1 MFSGQSLRKEF
12 HLMNASR
19 LLLVATRIVKL
30 EREIATLQAEARR
43 LITPET
49 ADVKPRKKKMSAA
62 ARKKI
67 SEAMKKKWVTRKKN
81 G

>member
-1 MFSGQSLRKEF
+1 
-12 HLMNASR
+12 MNTSR

-30 EREIATLQAEARR
+30 ERQIATLHAEARQ
-43 LITPET
+43 LITHET
-49 ADVKPRKKKMSAA
+49 AESKSRKKMSPA

-67 SEAMKKKWVTRKKN
+67 SEAMKKKWATRKKN